1 MFVHLVLRKIFMTWD
16 WLRSWEFAWLDFIN
30 IHDSAYPRLQL
41 SIIMVSGHCEQP
53 VNEDKMSTAVTIYN
67 TFFIQTVSY
76 FLGGWLPEDKL
87 LRVCQ
92 KKNLTLIHSL
102 DKLSHCFVGKPDC
115 ENFHKLKRRKCLA
128 GLFCWHRH
136 LLRSVS
142 HNFAQK
148 YIDFSLKG
156 NISPTLVIW
165 FIVCWREAGNWWR
178 LLSIGGE
185 TSFRLMDEKFHR

>member
-1 MFVHLVLRKIFMTWD
+1 MSSLLTRTKCQHPWRTNILSLFKQFPTFWGDDFPKTNFSEFV
-16 WLRSWEFAWLDFIN
+16 
-30 IHDSAYPRLQL
+30 
-41 SIIMVSGHCEQP
+41 
-53 VNEDKMSTAVTIYN
+53 
-67 TFFIQTVSY
+67 
-76 FLGGWLPEDKL
+76 
-87 LRVCQ
+87 

-156 NISPTLVIW
+156 NISLTLVIW

-178 LLSIGGE
+178 LLSSGGE